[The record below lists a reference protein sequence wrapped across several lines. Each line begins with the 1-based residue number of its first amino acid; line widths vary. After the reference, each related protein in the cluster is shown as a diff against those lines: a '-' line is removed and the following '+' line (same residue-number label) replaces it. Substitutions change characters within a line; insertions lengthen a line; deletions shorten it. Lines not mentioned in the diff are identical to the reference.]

1 MKEEELLLEIEQAAQ
16 DMGLRIRYEK
26 GDFDGGYCILR
37 DENIIVVNKK
47 LAPIKK
53 CSVIAQ
59 ALGDFG
65 IDDIYMKPI
74 VRTYVEDEIV
84 RAASLASKNVIRKK
98 ENGAEEQLP
107 PAEDNKDI
115 KTASVVGTEP
125 AAGSDPL
132 TDTETTA
139 ETENIA
145 EDDTQAAPGQTS

>member
-16 DMGLRIRYEK
+16 DMSLRIRYEK

-59 ALGDFG
+59 ALGEYG
-65 IDDIYMKPI
+65 IDQVYMKPI

-84 RAASLASKNVIRKK
+84 RAKAAAGKNVVRRTDAA
-98 ENGAEEQLP
+98 AEAVPSETP
-107 PAEDNKDI
+107 
-115 KTASVVGTEP
+115 
-125 AAGSDPL
+125 GSDATAAAEGASATPEEAPAPEASANDG
-132 TDTETTA
+132 TDA
-139 ETENIA
+139 
-145 EDDTQAAPGQTS
+145 

>member
-26 GDFDGGYCILR
+26 GDFEGGYCILR

-65 IDDIYMKPI
+65 IDDVYMKPI

-98 ENGAEEQLP
+98 ENSAEEQLP
-107 PAEDNKDI
+107 PAEHAI
-115 KTASVVGTEP
+115 IEEETAVGTEP
-125 AAGSDPL
+125 AVGSEPL

-145 EDDTQAAPGQTS
+145 EDDTQAAPGQAS

>member
-47 LAPIKK
+47 LSPIKK

-84 RAASLASKNVIRKK
+84 RAASLASKNVIRRK
-98 ENGAEEQLP
+98 ENAAEESSLP
-107 PAEDNKDI
+107 VHENAE
-115 KTASVVGTEP
+115 VE
-125 AAGSDPL
+125 
-132 TDTETTA
+132 TETTSDTVIASDAGTGNTADDETSNATGQA
-139 ETENIA
+139 E
-145 EDDTQAAPGQTS
+145 

>member
-84 RAASLASKNVIRKK
+84 RAASLANKNVIRKK
-98 ENGAEEQLP
+98 EIPAEEVLQ
-107 PAEDNKDI
+107 PANEI
-115 KTASVVGTEP
+115 TALETEIATGT
-125 AAGSDPL
+125 GVS
-132 TDTETTA
+132 A
-139 ETENIA
+139 ETVIVSDA
-145 EDDTQAAPGQTS
+145 ETPDKTGQAE

>member
-47 LAPIKK
+47 LSPIKK

-84 RAASLASKNVIRKK
+84 RAASLASKNVIRRTDSITD
-98 ENGAEEQLP
+98 EALHT
-107 PAEDNKDI
+107 PADNDVV
-115 KTASVVGTEP
+115 TAADDTEP
-125 AAGSDPL
+125 AADVEIPSETGKA
-132 TDTETTA
+132 TDNDA
-139 ETENIA
+139 PDENGRAI
-145 EDDTQAAPGQTS
+145 

>member
-84 RAASLASKNVIRKK
+84 RAASLASKNVIRRK
-98 ENGAEEQLP
+98 ENAGEESTRAEE
-107 PAEDNKDI
+107 E
-115 KTASVVGTEP
+115 S
-125 AAGSDPL
+125 AA
-132 TDTETTA
+132 TDTEIIT
-139 ETENIA
+139 ETEPTADSDRISGSETGNA
-145 EDDTQAAPGQTS
+145 GDGETPDKTGQAA

>member
-26 GDFDGGYCILR
+26 GDFEGGYCILR

-98 ENGAEEQLP
+98 ENDTEEQLQ
-107 PAEDNKDI
+107 PAVENAVI
-115 KTASVVGTEP
+115 E
-125 AAGSDPL
+125 
-132 TDTETTA
+132 TETVA
-139 ETENIA
+139 GKETTPEDEHIA
-145 EDDTQAAPGQTS
+145 DDDILATPGQAS